1 MIHLFSGDDVKNKR
15 KNYEEFMKSLSK
27 DIEVFFVGKN
37 DFNQVQTESF
47 YSGSGLFFA
56 KCAVVFTNIF
66 EKEETRNFVLEKLE
80 LMNKS
85 GNIFIFLEGKLDKAT
100 TDAFKKAR
108 AELNVFEL
116 PKAKKEKYDNFL
128 LANAFGRR
136 DKLNLWIHFRRA
148 IENGVVME
156 ELVGVLFW
164 KAKEMILINF
174 PKQNFKILP
183 AGFPTFCQRRAKRA
197 KMSNLSL
204 NDFYL
209 KLFRNLLVW
218 QY

>member
-164 KAKEMILINF
+164 KAKEMLLKKNF
-174 PKQNFKILP
+174 NKFSETELQNLAGRLSYLLP
-183 AGFPTFCQRRAKRA
+183 EARKEGKDVKSVLERF
-197 KMSNLSL
+197 
-204 NDFYL
+204 
-209 KLFRNLLVW
+209 LLEAF
-218 QY
+218 